1 MARVFIS
8 YRREDTRLVAA
19 RRATRLKDGLRWL
32 GGPAETTT
40 TTITVQPP
48 IVG

>member
-19 RRATRLKDGLRWL
+19 RRVTRLKDGLRWL

-40 TTITVQPP
+40 TITVQPP